1 MREALSQFPPQW
13 QSLSLALLML
23 PTAAALGAALGMI
36 RPIRRSLVP
45 RSSHVIQTQV
55 LLAIVGAVIML
66 VVAESLARAFAIVG
80 AAGLVRYRAKIDDP
94 KDAGV
99 MLVALAAGLAVGS
112 KLILLATISCAFVI
126 GVLWLLE
133 SFEPP
138 DRARFDLT
146 IDTKDNSAELRPRVE
161 HALRQKG
168 VRYELWGSS
177 PARLRYEVTLPLNLK
192 TQKLTKIIKKLDGR
206 NGTSVEW
213 NIKKFKTVQT

>member
-1 MREALSQFPPQW
+1 MREAFAQLPPQLP
-13 QSLSLALLML
+13 SLRHALVLLPIAAVLGALLGL
-23 PTAAALGAALGMI
+23 V

-99 MLVALAAGLAVGS
+99 LLVALGAGLAVGS
-112 KLILLATISCAFVI
+112 GLIALASISCAFVI
-126 GVLWLLE
+126 AVLWVLE
-133 SFEPP
+133 SLEPP

-146 IDTKDNSAELRPRVE
+146 IDTKDSADLRPRIE

-192 TQKLTKIIKKLDGR
+192 TQ
-206 NGTSVEW
+206 
-213 NIKKFKTVQT
+213 

>member
-1 MREALSQFPPQW
+1 M
-13 QSLSLALLML
+13 
-23 PTAAALGAALGMI
+23 
-36 RPIRRSLVP
+36 
-45 RSSHVIQTQV
+45 
-55 LLAIVGAVIML
+55 
-66 VVAESLARAFAIVG
+66 
-80 AAGLVRYRAKIDDP
+80 RYRAKIDDP

-112 KLILLATISCAFVI
+112 KLILLATVSCGFVI

-146 IDTKDNSAELRPRVE
+146 IDTKDNSSELRPRVE

>member
-1 MREALSQFPPQW
+1 MATDQ
-13 QSLSLALLML
+13 QSLEQRLEELLD
-23 PTAAALGAALGMI
+23 
-36 RPIRRSLVP
+36 V
-45 RSSHVIQTQV
+45 
-55 LLAIVGAVIML
+55 
-66 VVAESLARAFAIVG
+66 
-80 AAGLVRYRAKIDDP
+80 
-94 KDAGV
+94 
-99 MLVALAAGLAVGS
+99 
-112 KLILLATISCAFVI
+112 
-126 GVLWLLE
+126 E

-146 IDTKDNSAELRPRVE
+146 IDTKDNSSELRPRVE

-192 TQKLTKIIKKLDGR
+192 TQKLTKIIKKLNGR

>member
-23 PTAAALGAALGMI
+23 PIAAALGAALGMI

-112 KLILLATISCAFVI
+112 KLILLATISGGFVI
-126 GVLWLLE
+126 GVLWRLE
-133 SFEPP
+133 SFEPRE
-138 DRARFDLT
+138 RARFDLT
-146 IDTKDNSAELRPRVE
+146 IDTKDNSSELRPRVE

>member
-1 MREALSQFPPQW
+1 MFSELLSQLPPQM
-13 QSLSLALLML
+13 QSIQHALIIL

-36 RPIRRSLVP
+36 RPIRKSLVP

-112 KLILLATISCAFVI
+112 KLILLATISCGFVI

-146 IDTKDNSAELRPRVE
+146 HDTKVNS
-161 HALRQKG
+161 
-168 VRYELWGSS
+168 YE
-177 PARLRYEVTLPLNLK
+177 
-192 TQKLTKIIKKLDGR
+192 I
-206 NGTSVEW
+206 
-213 NIKKFKTVQT
+213 

>member
-1 MREALSQFPPQW
+1 MRQAFSQLPPQLP
-13 QSLSLALLML
+13 SFLHALVLL
-23 PTAAALGAALGMI
+23 PVAAGLGAMLGLV

-99 MLVALAAGLAVGS
+99 LLVALAAGLAVGS
-112 KLILLATISCAFVI
+112 GLLLLATIASGFVVA
-126 GVLWLLE
+126 VLWVLE

-138 DRARFDLT
+138 DHARFDLT
-146 IDTKDNSAELRPRVE
+146 IDTKDTAELRPRIE

-177 PARLRYEVTLPLNLK
+177 PARLRYEVTLPLHLK
-192 TQKLTKIIKKLDGR
+192 TQKLSRIIKKLNGH

-213 NIKKFKTVQT
+213 NIKKVKTVQT

>member
-1 MREALSQFPPQW
+1 MREALSNLPPQLP
-13 QSLSLALLML
+13 SMLHALVLLPVAALLGAML
-23 PTAAALGAALGMI
+23 GLV

-99 MLVALAAGLAVGS
+99 LLVALAAGLAVGS
-112 KLILLATISCAFVI
+112 GLLLFATVACGFVVA
-126 GVLWLLE
+126 VLWVLE
-133 SFEPP
+133 SLEPP

-146 IDTKDNSAELRPRVE
+146 IDTKDTAELKPRIE
-161 HALRQKG
+161 HALRAKG
-168 VRYELWGSS
+168 IRFELWGSS
-177 PARLRYEVTLPLNLK
+177 PARLRYEVTLPLHLK
-192 TQKLTKIIKKLDGR
+192 TQKLTRIIKKLNGH

>member
-1 MREALSQFPPQW
+1 MFESLSQLPPQIP
-13 QSLSLALLML
+13 SIKHALIIL

-36 RPIRRSLVP
+36 RPIRKSLVP

-80 AAGLVRYRAKIDDP
+80 AAGLVRYRAKIEDP

-99 MLVALAAGLAVGS
+99 LLVALAAGLAVGS
-112 KLILLATISCAFVI
+112 GLLLLATISCGFVVGI
-126 GVLWLLE
+126 LWLLE
-133 SFEPP
+133 SIEPP
-138 DRARFDLT
+138 DKARFDLT
-146 IDTKDNSAELRPRVE
+146 VDSKDTAELRPRIE
-161 HALRQKG
+161 HALRQRG

-177 PARLRYEVTLPLNLK
+177 PARLRYEVTLPLHMK
-192 TQKLTKIIKKLDGR
+192 TQKLTKLIKKLNGH

>member
-1 MREALSQFPPQW
+1 MKEFFSEIPAQLPS
-13 QSLSLALLML
+13 AKHAMIIL

-55 LLAIVGAVIML
+55 LLAIVGAIIML

-80 AAGLVRYRAKIDDP
+80 AAGLIRYRANIDDP

-99 MLVALAAGLAVGS
+99 LLVALAAGLAAGS
-112 KLILLATISCAFVI
+112 GLLLMATLACAFVV

-138 DRARFDLT
+138 DHLKFDLT
-146 IDTKDNSAELRPRVE
+146 IEGKDTAHLRPHIE
-161 HALRQKG
+161 HALRRKG
-168 VRYELWGSS
+168 VRYELWGSAPS
-177 PARLRYEVTLPLNLK
+177 HLHYEVTLPLNLK
-192 TQKLTKIIKKLDGR
+192 TQKLTKIIKRLNAHG
-206 NGTSVEW
+206 GSQVEW

>member
-1 MREALSQFPPQW
+1 MREAFSQLPPQ
-13 QSLSLALLML
+13 LPSLAHALVIL
-23 PTAAALGAALGMI
+23 PTAAALGALLGMV

-45 RSSHVIQTQV
+45 RSSHVVQTQV
-55 LLAIVGAVIML
+55 LLAIVGAIIML

-80 AAGLVRYRAKIDDP
+80 AAGLVRYRAKIADP

-99 MLVALAAGLAVGS
+99 LLVALAAGLAVGS
-112 KLILLATISCAFVI
+112 GLIALATAACCFVV

-133 SFEPP
+133 SLEPP

-146 IDTKDNSAELRPRVE
+146 IDSKDSAELRPRVE
-161 HALRQKG
+161 HALRLKG
-168 VRYELWGSS
+168 VKYELWGSS

-192 TQKLTKIIKKLDGR
+192 TQKLTKLIKRINGH

>member
-1 MREALSQFPPQW
+1 MREALSSFPPQW
-13 QSLSLALLML
+13 PSLAQALLIL
-23 PTAAALGAALGMI
+23 PAAAALGAALGMI

-80 AAGLVRYRAKIDDP
+80 AAGLVRYRAKIADP

-112 KLILLATISCAFVI
+112 KLMLLAVILVAFSV

-146 IDTKDNSAELRPRVE
+146 IDTKDSAELRPRIE

-192 TQKLTKIIKKLDGR
+192 TQKLTKLIKKLNGH